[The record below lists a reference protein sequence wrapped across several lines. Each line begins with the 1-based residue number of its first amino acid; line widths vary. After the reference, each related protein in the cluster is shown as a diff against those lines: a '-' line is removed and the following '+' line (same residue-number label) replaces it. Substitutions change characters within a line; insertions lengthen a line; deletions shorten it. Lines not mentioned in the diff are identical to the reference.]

1 MDYIFKKPNK
11 KYIEYNIILDYYIK
25 KEFTIYHYIGIIFSW
40 LLILISLISLF
51 CIFNMIINDT
61 INIIIAIIFIIV
73 VLGTSIYIV
82 LLSDIRMSA
91 MSNIIIDL
99 YNKIEKYEN
108 INKIT
113 AIDNILPTYDSL
125 YSI

>member
-11 KYIEYNIILDYYIK
+11 QYIEYNIILDYYIK
-25 KEFTIYHYIGIIFSW
+25 KEFTIYHYMGIIFSW

-61 INIIIAIIFIIV
+61 INILIAIIFIIV

-108 INKIT
+108 INKNT